1 VGESPTVRSFCLAI
15 AAVAAA
21 GAAAS
26 TGSSG
31 AESRGSFLV
40 TLRGTIQQS
49 ATYKR
54 ERRQGECAYVV
65 SGRWNNTLEL
75 HSQRPTKLVVTT
87 GSGRLRFSPAGIVAV
102 SGKRT
107 TRGAVVARAPGCE
120 TVVSNCAQRTEKFR
134 GGRTAITARRRGVFI
149 LGRLRHRQLRP
160 PCGTAGSLGGVR
172 ADLDLASSRI
182 TAASLFGATH
192 RRIVVSGSYESE
204 EDLEPPQADSG
215 TLVTRVSWSLD
226 FTRLSP

>member
-54 ERRQGECAYVV
+54 ERRQGECAFVV

-134 GGRTAITARRRGVFI
+134 GGRTAITARRRGAFI

-160 PCGTAGSLGGVR
+160 PCGTAESLGGVR

>member
-1 VGESPTVRSFCLAI
+1 VEESPTVRSFCLAI

-26 TGSSG
+26 SGSSG
-31 AESRGSFLV
+31 AESRGSFV
-40 TLRGTIQQS
+40 ATLRGTIQQS

-54 ERRQGECAYVV
+54 RRLQGECAYVV

-87 GSGRLRFSPAGIVAV
+87 PSGRLRFSPPRIVAV
-102 SGKRT
+102 SGKLT
-107 TRGAVVARAPGCE
+107 TRGAVVAKAPGCE
-120 TVVSNCAQRTEKFR
+120 TVVSNCAQRSEKFR
-134 GGRTAITARRRGVFI
+134 GGRTAITSRRRGVFI
-149 LGRLRHRQLRP
+149 LRLRHRQLRP
-160 PCGTAGSLGGVR
+160 PCGTAESLGGVR

-182 TAASLFGATH
+182 TAASLFAATH

-204 EDLEPPQADSG
+204 EDLEPPEADSG